1 MAKDLYGLLELKE
14 DASDADIRKAYRRL
28 AKQCHPDLNPD
39 DKAAEDRFKEIAG
52 AFSILGDAEKR
63 AAYDR
68 GEIDE
73 RGEPR
78 YAGAGPGAG
87 MGAGPGGGPGGG
99 PYWRD
104 FAEGPDGRKYTYTWT
119 EGGPEGFAAGGF
131 DDILNQFFGGGR
143 AGQHGGGHPGGGYPG
158 GGYPGG
164 GAGGGAGGGPRGGP
178 GGAEGF
184 AFPGADAR
192 YALAVDFLDAVNGAT
207 KQIQLPDGS
216 ALNVKIPAGLR
227 DGQTLRLKGKGQP
240 GHGGAT
246 AGDALVEVSVR
257 PHPRFRRKGADIE
270 TDLAVSLPEAVL
282 GAKVPVP
289 TVSGEVQLT
298 VPKGASSGTVL
309 RLKGKGVPG
318 AAGRAAGDQLVR
330 LQVVLPKQVDPEL
343 EAFMTEWA
351 EKHPYDPRAGK
362 GGA

>member
-1 MAKDLYGLLELKE
+1 MAKDLYGLLDLKK

-28 AKQCHPDLNPD
+28 AKQYHPDLNPD
-39 DKAAEDRFKEIAG
+39 DKAAEERFKEISG
-52 AFSILGDAEKR
+52 AFSILGDADKR

-87 MGAGPGGGPGGG
+87 MGAGPGGG

-131 DDILNQFFGGGR
+131 DDILNQFFGSGR
-143 AGQHGGGHPGGGYPG
+143 AGQH
-158 GGYPGG
+158 
-164 GAGGGAGGGPRGGP
+164 GGGAGGGPRGAA
-178 GGAEGF
+178 GAGGF

-240 GHGGAT
+240 GHGGAP

-257 PHPRFRRKGADIE
+257 PHSRFRRKGADIE

-289 TVSGEVQLT
+289 TVTGEVQLT
-298 VPKGASSGTVL
+298 VPRGASSGTVL
-309 RLKGKGVPG
+309 RLKGKGVP
-318 AAGRAAGDQLVR
+318 AGSGRPAGDQLVR
-330 LQVVLPKQVDPEL
+330 LQVVLPKEVDPEL

-351 EKHPYDPRAGK
+351 EKHPYDPRSGK
-362 GGA
+362 GGS